1 MRSRILHFII
11 CACALNVGTACANWQ
26 YSGEYTYD
34 MAYRDNGE
42 RATVSLR
49 GGMTYA
55 MSKIENNVG
64 SIVTSFCVNRTTGE
78 VIPLGNGEDCS
89 SYSGFEDA
97 GTGNYGKLGASDL
110 SGVAFSGGAS
120 IGWVLPDRPQW
131 RLELGWD
138 HFSEIDYNQS
148 PLFSGNIKLSGGDTI
163 TIESGAVQ
171 STISSD
177 IISVM
182 AYYDFFD
189 GVRKPLNEMIPYIGL
204 GFGYADVKTVMNL
217 SDPWGD
223 LSQVE
228 DLTNFGTLNEN
239 GVLQF
244 YRSKTN
250 TSTVAGIAALG
261 VSYGLNQY
269 LFLDFGARVSYIPRV
284 KYRLVNADDTRRMDL
299 FSAKNLFYANVMLG
313 IRFEF

>member
-11 CACALNVGTACANWQ
+11 CACALNIGAAHANWQ

-34 MAYRDNGE
+34 MSPYDNGE

-49 GGMTYA
+49 GGMTDA
-55 MSKIENNVG
+55 MAKMKNEVG
-64 SIVTSFCVNRTTGE
+64 SIVNTFCVNPSTGE
-78 VIPLGNGEDCS
+78 VILLEGNSCS
-89 SYSGFEDA
+89 EYAGFQDA
-97 GTGNYGKLGASDL
+97 GTGNYGDLKASDL

-120 IGWVLPDRPQW
+120 IGWILPDKPQW

-138 HFSEIDYNQS
+138 HFSEMDYNES
-148 PLFSGNIKLSGGDTI
+148 PMFSGDMKLSGGGTVSV
-163 TIESGAVQ
+163 ESGAIQ

-177 IISVM
+177 IISAM

-189 GVRKPLNEMIPYIGL
+189 GLQKPMRKAIPYIGF
-204 GFGYADVKTVMNL
+204 GFGYADVETVLNL

-228 DLTNFGTLNEN
+228 DLTNFGTVNDN
-239 GVLQF
+239 GVIQF

-261 VSYGLNQY
+261 FSYGLNKY
-269 LFLDFGARVSYIPRV
+269 LFFDFGARLSYIPNV
-284 KYRLVNADDTRRMDL
+284 KYRLVNSDDTRRMDL

>member
-55 MSKIENNVG
+55 MAKVENNVG
-64 SIVTSFCVNRTTGE
+64 SIVPSFCVNRTTGE
-78 VIPLGNGEDCS
+78 VIPLGGDNDCS
-89 SYSGFEDA
+89 AYAGFEDA
-97 GTGNYGKLGASDL
+97 GTGNYGNLKASDL
-110 SGVAFSGGAS
+110 SGISFSGGAS
-120 IGWVLPDRPQW
+120 IGWILPDRPQW

-138 HFSEIDYNQS
+138 HFSEIDYNET
-148 PLFSGNIKLSGGDTI
+148 PLFSGDMKLSGGDTI
-163 TIESGAVQ
+163 YMESGSVQ

-223 LSQVE
+223 LTVAGA
-228 DLTNFGTLNEN
+228 LTDFGVPDEY
-239 GVLQF
+239 GIMQF

-261 VSYGLNQY
+261 FSYGLNKY
-269 LFLDFGARVSYIPRV
+269 LFVDLGARLSYIPTV